1 VVAWIGQGDA
11 DRVHE
16 GLLRTLLMLAPLA
29 ALIGIGR
36 FNARNEPSFLLDVLR
51 EALEA
56 ESRPPTDLR

>member
-1 VVAWIGQGDA
+1 
-11 DRVHE
+11 
-16 GLLRTLLMLAPLA
+16 MLAPLA

-56 ESRPPTDLR
+56 LGYRVTLEPLAPGPSAA